1 MSDQLLIATEHI
13 EKNIY
18 TIRGVEVMIDSEIAK
33 IYGVE
38 TKRINEAV
46 KNNPKKFPDDLMF
59 VLTEDEEDFLRSK
72 ISTLNV
78 RGRGQHRK
86 YTTKV
91 FTEQGIYMLATVL
104 KSDKATD
111 VTLSIMRT
119 FTKLRRYA
127 MQHQNL
133 AIQIQELKTELKE
146 EFMQEIMKTKSW
158 TKDKLN
164 AVTDSIIILEESIVE
179 LQDVFSDF
187 KSANEVVK
195 IGFERDK

>member
-1 MSDQLLIATEHI
+1 MMPNVFPIVTEHI

-18 TIRGVEVMIDSEIAK
+18 TIRGIEVMLDSDIAG
-33 IYGVE
+33 IYEVE

-59 VLTEDEEDFLRSK
+59 ELTQDEVAQILRSK
-72 ISTLNV
+72 FSTSSWG
-78 RGRGQHRK
+78 GRRN
-86 YTTKV
+86 TPKV

-119 FTKLRRYA
+119 FTKLRRYG
-127 MQHQNL
+127 MEHKNL
-133 AIQIQELKTELKE
+133 AIQIKALKDELKE
-146 EFMQEIMKTKSW
+146 EFMQEMMKTKSW
-158 TKDKLN
+158 TKDRLS
-164 AVTDSIIILEESIVE
+164 AVADSIIILEESITE

-187 KSANEVVK
+187 KSANEVEK
-195 IGFERDK
+195 IGVERDK